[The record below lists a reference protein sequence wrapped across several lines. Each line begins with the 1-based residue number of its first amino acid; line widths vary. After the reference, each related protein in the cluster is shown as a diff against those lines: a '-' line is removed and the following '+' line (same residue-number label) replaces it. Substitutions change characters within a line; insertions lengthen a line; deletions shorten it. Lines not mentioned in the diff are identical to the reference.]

1 MTQPLPAV
9 VCPQQATI
17 GSDVTTES
25 APSPRTASVVL
36 VLAIVG
42 LIGAVRLLLWY
53 WPGSFFHN
61 PASGTWTALAWD
73 FAHGEFYRPVLS
85 PLGFGGTRYMPV
97 MFMLHG
103 ALIWWHLDPI
113 TAGVLLMQGSVLSVA
128 IALYVAL
135 RAAGVRP
142 VLALSFAATPWASV
156 TYQKFATD
164 MRVDYLSATFVLLAI
179 AAVCVAMKDSRS
191 RWLWSAGAAC
201 VLATFSKAT
210 EIVFVVPIAFAL
222 AAGKTRERAIWF
234 AGLTLAMCVCVFG
247 ALEWASAG
255 HLLDNLRATFT
266 DGMHVA
272 DLWHRGLPTF
282 LFQLVGDPLIGAMFL
297 LAAWALVVAVWSRTW
312 SAIDSYFLTT
322 TAITAVIFASPGTS
336 SNHMIEL
343 QIATA
348 LAVAVAVE
356 RGRLPDRLVASVCGV
371 LVVVLIALVLPL
383 PWMPSPIRTLQRLGP
398 HQRATVEEIREEFL
412 PPAGSYL
419 SLDPIL
425 PVLLHQ
431 RPSVLDPFSLN
442 LLVVNDTAAGS
453 NLRALVHARSFG
465 TIVLDDDEGVFARDM
480 QSGANW
486 DERAASRFLA
496 AATPLVRLI
505 ASDYAI
511 CAVRRPFVILRPRD
525 TACVRT

>member
-1 MTQPLPAV
+1 MLLRSFVSA
-9 VCPQQATI
+9 CPQQATNA
-17 GSDVTTES
+17 GDVISES
-25 APSPRTASVVL
+25 APRRRTASMVL
-36 VLAIVG
+36 LLAAVG

-164 MRVDYLSATFVLLAI
+164 MRVDYLAARFVLIAI
-179 AAVCVAMKDSRS
+179 AAVCVAMKDARS
-191 RWLWSAGAAC
+191 RWLWCAGAAC

-247 ALEWASAG
+247 ALEWASA
-255 HLLDNLRATFT
+255 
-266 DGMHVA
+266 
-272 DLWHRGLPTF
+272 
-282 LFQLVGDPLIGAMFL
+282 
-297 LAAWALVVAVWSRTW
+297 
-312 SAIDSYFLTT
+312 
-322 TAITAVIFASPGTS
+322 
-336 SNHMIEL
+336 
-343 QIATA
+343 
-348 LAVAVAVE
+348 
-356 RGRLPDRLVASVCGV
+356 
-371 LVVVLIALVLPL
+371 
-383 PWMPSPIRTLQRLGP
+383 
-398 HQRATVEEIREEFL
+398 
-412 PPAGSYL
+412 
-419 SLDPIL
+419 
-425 PVLLHQ
+425 
-431 RPSVLDPFSLN
+431 
-442 LLVVNDTAAGS
+442 
-453 NLRALVHARSFG
+453 
-465 TIVLDDDEGVFARDM
+465 
-480 QSGANW
+480 
-486 DERAASRFLA
+486 
-496 AATPLVRLI
+496 
-505 ASDYAI
+505 
-511 CAVRRPFVILRPRD
+511 
-525 TACVRT
+525 